1 MRAVIQ
7 RVREAHVSVA
17 DRLIGQIQHGLVVLL
32 GVTHEDTQAEADFL
46 SEKIIGLRIFSDDE
60 GKFAYSVQDVGGSL
74 LVVSQFTLY
83 GDTRKGRRP
92 SFTAAAGADIAKPL
106 YEYFVACCQR
116 HRVPIAT
123 GQFQASMAVH
133 LVNDG
138 PVTLI
143 MDTADRKSQQ
153 KG

>member
-7 RVREAHVSVA
+7 RVREAQVSVEGE
-17 DRLIGQIQHGLVVLL
+17 IVGQIRHGLLVLL
-32 GVTHEDTQAEADFL
+32 GVTTGDTEAEANFL
-46 SEKIIGLRIFSDDE
+46 SEKIIRLRIFSDQA

-92 SFTAAAGADIAKPL
+92 SFTAAAEPTTAKPL

-116 HRVPIAT
+116 RHISVAT
-123 GQFQASMAVH
+123 GHFQAHMTVQ
-133 LVNDG
+133 LENDG

-143 MDTADRKSQQ
+143 LDTAERGPRQGS
-153 KG
+153 

>member
-7 RVREAHVSVA
+7 RVREAQVSVEGE
-17 DRLIGQIQHGLVVLL
+17 IVGQIQHGLLVLL
-32 GVTHEDTQAEADFL
+32 GVTTGDTEAEANFL
-46 SEKIIGLRIFSDDE
+46 SEKIIGLRIFSDQA

-92 SFTAAAGADIAKPL
+92 SFTAAAEPTTAKPL
-106 YEYFVACCQR
+106 YEYFIACCQR
-116 HRVPIAT
+116 RHIPVAT
-123 GQFQASMAVH
+123 GHFQAHMAVQ

-138 PVTLI
+138 PVTLVL
-143 MDTADRKSQQ
+143 DTADRGPRQ
-153 KG
+153 GG

>member
-7 RVREAHVSVA
+7 RVREAQVSVEGE
-17 DRLIGQIQHGLVVLL
+17 IVGQIRHGLLVLL
-32 GVTHEDTQAEADFL
+32 GVTAGDTELEADFL
-46 SEKIIGLRIFSDDE
+46 SEKIIGLRIFSDQA
-60 GKFAYSVQDVGGSL
+60 GKFAYSVQDVAGSL

-92 SFTAAAGADIAKPL
+92 SFTAAAEPATAKPL
-106 YEYFVACCQR
+106 YEYFVAGCQR
-116 HRVPIAT
+116 HHIPVAT
-123 GQFQASMAVH
+123 GHFQAHMAVQ

-143 MDTADRKSQQ
+143 LDTADRGPRQGS
-153 KG
+153 